1 MKPSARRKAREFAT
15 QAIYSWQISG
25 NDVSDIEAHFLT
37 ENTKRRFDIEYFQSL
52 FRGVTTSVA
61 ELDLAIE
68 PHVDRPLDEIDQVEK
83 AILRLAIYE
92 LSHNQDVPY
101 KVVINEAIELGKAF
115 GADDSH
121 KFING
126 VLDKAVKLI
135 RPQE

>member
-15 QAIYSWQISG
+15 QAIYSWQLSG

-68 PHVDRPLDEIDQVEK
+68 PHVDRPLEEIDQVEK